1 MKQEVL
7 KMNTDKIYAEKI
19 ASEYAPKETSKL
31 VALKKLD
38 TKAKLGANIVAY
50 IVGIISSLVL
60 GTGMCYSMNVLGDGS
75 LPNMILGIVLGI
87 VGIFGVSINYFIYKK
102 LIKLGKIKYG
112 DDIIRLAKEIA
123 EEE

>member
-1 MKQEVL
+1 
-7 KMNTDKIYAEKI
+7 MNTDKIYAEKI
-19 ASEYAPKETSKL
+19 ASEYAPRETSKL

-38 TKAKLGANIVAY
+38 SKAKRGANIVAY
-50 IVGIISSLVL
+50 IIGIISALVL
-60 GTGMCYSMNVLGDGS
+60 GTGMCYSMNVIGDGS
-75 LPNMILGIVLGI
+75 LPMMIIGIVLGI

-102 LIKLGKIKYG
+102 LIARGKMKYG